1 MRGNLLV
8 RDEEN
13 SKARGVSPPRRI
25 EIKYP
30 RKRSP
35 LSEQGP
41 RCRESMLGSKV
52 AEKVSDTS

>member
-1 MRGNLLV
+1 M